1 MRHTSSSLIC
11 FPKLVAWAAGN
22 PGWARLIA
30 TIRFGMSRLFLGCS
44 SRMRTQPWSMR
55 TRSRHA
61 IEEYRHM
68 PSWYPDPDWQT
79 FRAQPHSAGANNS
92 VSVSHQHMSKYHHTY
107 SIWKSLPHNSVSYTL
122 FDCTAGPSY
131 NIHVM
136 NTRWMSILILI
147 PSGLV
152 YKIRCACNRIISGD
166 QARKLRF
173 PCLGRCVAATAL
185 FE

>member
-1 MRHTSSSLIC
+1 MTQAGQDWLHQSGSGCPDCFSAAHHVCARSHEACALDRDMQSRNIGTCRPDILIPIGRRFVPSLTAQALTTV
-11 FPKLVAWAAGN
+11 FPFPISTCQNIITRTVFESLC
-22 PGWARLIA
+22 PIILFPI
-30 TIRFGMSRLFLGCS
+30 LFL
-44 SRMRTQPWSMR
+44 TVLQ
-55 TRSRHA
+55 
-61 IEEYRHM
+61 
-68 PSWYPDPDWQT
+68 
-79 FRAQPHSAGANNS
+79 
-92 VSVSHQHMSKYHHTY
+92 
-107 SIWKSLPHNSVSYTL
+107 
-122 FDCTAGPSY
+122 AGPSY